1 MFCIKGGEMSSET
14 FNDKENSGR
23 ISSKAEIAYLRAL
36 VENLRSERSELRD
49 QVAEYIYHLDRINAS
64 PWWRLGQWF
73 DRQVR
78 NVRRLLS
85 GKGKDAGP
93 DDRSYQAWVQLYDT
107 LSDADRQAIRAHL
120 DQLTYKPLISIVM
133 PAYNTPEGLLRE
145 AIDSVKAQL
154 YPHWE
159 LCIADDASPSAEVAH
174 VLAELAEQDPR
185 IKWLRRDING
195 HISAASNSALTL
207 AKGEFVALMDHDDI
221 LAERA
226 LYEIV
231 VELNAHPDADLIYSD
246 EDRIDENNV
255 RFEPYFKTDWNP
267 ELFLGQ
273 NMISH
278 LGVYRKTI
286 LDEVGGFRLGY
297 EGSQDYDLALRV
309 VAKTKADRIRHVP
322 AVLYHWRGSTERKS
336 FSEGQLQKCIAA
348 ARAAKQ
354 DYFDG
359 RGKKVEII
367 ENPYVSNWE
376 WARWKTPEPAPLVSL
391 IVATRN
397 RCDLFGRCLDGLLEK
412 TEYTPLEVIV
422 VDHESSDPKT
432 IALLD
437 RWRSD
442 SRVKMIIYQGAFN
455 YADMINKAV
464 AQTRGDLI
472 GLVQDGIEIIHADW
486 LDEMV
491 SLAVQP
497 ENGAVGAKLLDRHD
511 RVQHA
516 GMLLG
521 VEGTART
528 LQPNAQRHEIG
539 YFGRLALRSNVS
551 AVSGACLVLRKGLFE
566 EVGGLDAD
574 NLPARFSDIDL
585 CLKIQARG
593 YHNVLTPLARLYY
606 DETSSGDARTPADA
620 DCAQRAEGFLRKKW
634 GDQVE
639 NDPYYNS
646 NLSAET
652 PLFRLAFPPRR
663 RRPWQDYLS

>member
-1 MFCIKGGEMSSET
+1 MSSGNL
-14 FNDKENSGR
+14 NDKDNSGR

-36 VENLRSERSELRD
+36 VENLRSERSELQA

-73 DRQVR
+73 DRQVKHIR
-78 NVRRLLS
+78 QYIS
-85 GKGKDAGP
+85 GQGAERP
-93 DDRSYQAWVQLYDT
+93 ADRSYKAWVQLYDT
-107 LSDADRQAIRAHL
+107 LSEADRQAIRAHL
-120 DQLTYKPLISIVM
+120 EQLTYKPLISIVM
-133 PAYNTPEGLLRE
+133 PAYNTPESLLRA
-145 AIDSVKAQL
+145 AIGSVKAQL
-154 YPHWE
+154 YANWE
-159 LCIADDASPSAEVAH
+159 LCVADDASPSAEVVN
-174 VLAELAEQDPR
+174 VLKEMSSQDSR
-185 IKWLRRDING
+185 IKWMRREING

-286 LDEVGGFRLGY
+286 LEEVGGFRTGY

-309 VAKTKADRIRHVP
+309 VARTKADRIRHVP

-336 FSEGQLQKCIAA
+336 FSEGQLQRCISA

-354 DYFDG
+354 DYFDEL
-359 RGKKVEII
+359 GKEVEII

-391 IVATRN
+391 IVSTRH
-397 RCDLFGRCLDGLLEK
+397 RRDLLGSCLNGLLEK

-422 VDHESSDPKT
+422 IDHGSDNPDT

-437 RWRSD
+437 KWRGD
-442 SRVKMIIYQGAFN
+442 SRVKVISYKGSYN
-455 YADMINKAV
+455 HADMINKAA
-464 AQTRGDLI
+464 AQARGELI
-472 GLVQDGIEIIHADW
+472 GLVHSGIEVIHADW
-486 LDEMV
+486 LEEMV
-491 SLAVQP
+491 SLAIQP
-497 ENGAVGAKLLDRHD
+497 ENGAVGAKLLDRND

-521 VEGTART
+521 VAGTAHA
-528 LQPNAQRHEIG
+528 LQPNSQRHEIG

-551 AVSGACLVLRKGLFE
+551 AVTGACLILRKVLFE
-566 EVGGLDAD
+566 DVGGLDAD
-574 NLPARFSDIDL
+574 NLPVLFSDVDL

-593 YHNVLTPLARLYY
+593 YRNVLTPLARLYHRES
-606 DETSSGDARTPADA
+606 DNVPADI
-620 DCAQRAEGFLRKKW
+620 DHAQRAENFIRQKW
-634 GDQVE
+634 GDDIDR
-639 NDPYYNS
+639 DPYYS
-646 NLSAET
+646 PNLSAQD

-663 RRPWQDYLS
+663 RRPWQDYLT

>member
-1 MFCIKGGEMSSET
+1 MSSGNL
-14 FNDKENSGR
+14 NDKDNSGR

-36 VENLRSERSELRD
+36 VENLRSERSELKD

-78 NVRRLLS
+78 HIRRYVS
-85 GKGKDAGP
+85 GRATDAP
-93 DDRSYQAWVQLYDT
+93 PPDRSYKAWIELYDT
-107 LSDADRQAIRAHL
+107 LSDADREAIRAHL
-120 DQLTYKPLISIVM
+120 EQLVYKPLISIVM
-133 PAYNTPEGLLRE
+133 PAYNTPEALLRE
-145 AIDSVKAQL
+145 AIGSVRAQL
-154 YPHWE
+154 YPNWE
-159 LCIADDASPSAEVAH
+159 LCVADDASPSAEVVN
-174 VLAELAEQDPR
+174 VLKELAGQDSR
-185 IKWLRRDING
+185 IKWMRRERNG

-226 LYEIV
+226 LYEVV

-286 LDEVGGFRLGY
+286 LDEVNGFRTGY

-322 AVLYHWRGSTERKS
+322 AILYHWRGSTERKS
-336 FSEGQLQKCIAA
+336 FSEGQLQRCIAA

-354 DYFDG
+354 DYFNAQ
-359 RGKKVEII
+359 GKSVEII

-376 WARWKTPEPAPLVSL
+376 WARWATPQPTPRVSL
-391 IVATRN
+391 IVATHN
-397 RCDLFGRCLDGLLEK
+397 RHDLLGPCLNGLLEK
-412 TEYTPLEVIV
+412 TDYKPLEVII
-422 VDHESSDPKT
+422 VDHESSDSDT
-432 IALLD
+432 IALLEKWRND
-437 RWRSD
+437 R
-442 SRVKMIIYQGAFN
+442 RVSIVNYQGPFN
-455 YADMINKAV
+455 YADMINTAV
-464 AQTRGDLI
+464 AQASGELI
-472 GLVQDGIEIIHADW
+472 GLVHNGIDVIHADW

-497 ENGAVGAKLLDRHD
+497 ENGAVGAKLLDEND

-521 VEGTART
+521 VEGTAHAV
-528 LQPNAQRHEIG
+528 QPNAQRHEIG

-551 AVSGACLVLRKGLFE
+551 AVSGACLVVRKALFE
-566 EVGGLDAD
+566 EVGGLDAA
-574 NLPARFSDIDL
+574 NLPVRFSDVDL

-593 YHNVLTPLARLYY
+593 YRNVLTPLARLRHH
-606 DETSSGDARTPADA
+606 DASTQGSANLPADIDHA
-620 DCAQRAEGFLRKKW
+620 REGEDFLRRKW
-634 GDQVE
+634 RDHVDR
-639 NDPYYNS
+639 DPYYNS
-646 NLSAET
+646 NLSSQS

-663 RRPWQDYLS
+663 RKSWQDYMT